1 MQPYISRFDDLNNGK
16 RFNAC
21 RCITKLLTN
30 PKNPKQESR
39 KLCGNTAII
48 SRSKGELKSL
58 FCAGKEHHKFKQKI
72 KNQIYTTLVVHVHSL
87 FKDQRKYG
95 FFLAVY
101 GYFFFKENMPLKLA
115 WFEEIDLTL

>member
-30 PKNPKQESR
+30 PKNPKKRNPASSVETPRSYLEVKENSKVYFVQAKNITILNKKSR
-39 KLCGNTAII
+39 
-48 SRSKGELKSL
+48 
-58 FCAGKEHHKFKQKI
+58 
-72 KNQIYTTLVVHVHSL
+72 NQIYTTLVVHVHSL

-95 FFLAVY
+95 FFFAVY
-101 GYFFFKENMPLKLA
+101 GYFF
-115 WFEEIDLTL
+115 